1 MTEKIQDP
9 ELRDFIEESIIKC
22 FHFLNSGAR
31 SEKCEFSQNLAS
43 CLAMSDLCYSSNVR
57 IGTRN

>member
-43 CLAMSDLCYSSNVR
+43 CLAEKGKEQCEDWN
-57 IGTRN
+57 T